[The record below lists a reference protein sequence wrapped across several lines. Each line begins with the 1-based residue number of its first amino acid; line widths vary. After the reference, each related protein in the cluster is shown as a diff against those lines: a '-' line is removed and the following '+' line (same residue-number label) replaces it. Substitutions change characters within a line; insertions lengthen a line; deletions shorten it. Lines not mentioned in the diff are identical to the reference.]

1 MHECNPVLV
10 KLAELRSR
18 FPPSGTLDRPAM
30 HEAAGSAYAWSDM
43 HMHECPPVFVVHV
56 RMHARD
62 SRPRA
67 RSVASPVTKETDDRC
82 FRAKHAGHIN
92 L

>member
-43 HMHECPPVFVVHV
+43 HMHECPPV
-56 RMHARD
+56 
-62 SRPRA
+62 
-67 RSVASPVTKETDDRC
+67 
-82 FRAKHAGHIN
+82 
-92 L
+92 